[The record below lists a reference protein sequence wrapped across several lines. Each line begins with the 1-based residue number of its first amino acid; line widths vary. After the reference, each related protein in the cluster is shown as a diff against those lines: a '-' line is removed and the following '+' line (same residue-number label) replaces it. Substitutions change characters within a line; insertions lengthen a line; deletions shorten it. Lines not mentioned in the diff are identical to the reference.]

1 MLGSQW
7 VAAAGASA
15 EAVFGIFLC
24 FAAAS
29 GEYLFKKAVGDRID
43 DQVHYLHSSYSAVD
57 ISS

>member
-29 GEYLFKKAVGDRID
+29 GEYLFKKAVGGQNR
-43 DQVHYLHSSYSAVD
+43 
-57 ISS
+57 